1 MKVSATQN
9 NVNASTEKIYQLIA
23 NPRNFS
29 RSLPEQITIEEVTD
43 DYCKFN
49 IPGVT
54 SLTLRIAEKN
64 PFSNITYAA
73 ENDKNITT
81 SIAISLQAIQD
92 NLSSLTVE
100 IDVAIP
106 IFLAGM
112 VKNPLQNLVT
122 LIAERIKVKAE
133 TE

>member
-1 MKVSATQN
+1 M
-9 NVNASTEKIYQLIA
+9 
-23 NPRNFS
+23 
-29 RSLPEQITIEEVTD
+29 
-43 DYCKFN
+43 CKFN

-81 SIAISLQAIQD
+81 SIAIFLQAIQE

-112 VKNPLQNLVT
+112 AKNPLQNLVT